1 MRATINGIDIE
12 GTPAEIVEYLTAAT
26 QSATNGYVKPEP
38 EHRVGFTPAAWHYP
52 LPPEPEHRPYPL
64 PPEPEPEPEPAP
76 RLRIS
81 LRPKNKETLDG
92 ILAFDEGIPASGIA
106 KLLDISESTA
116 SGRIQKLRKLRLIE
130 KIPGTTMWR
139 GTEKARTAEIFVA

>member
-38 EHRVGFTPAAWHYP
+38 EHRVGFTPAAW
-52 LPPEPEHRPYPL
+52 RYPL

>member
-38 EHRVGFTPAAWHYP
+38 EHRVGFTPAALH
-52 LPPEPEHRPYPL
+52 YPL

>member
-26 QSATNGYVKPEP
+26 QSATNGYVK
-38 EHRVGFTPAAWHYP
+38 
-52 LPPEPEHRPYPL
+52 PEPEHRPYPL